1 MLTPNTAMFVSGD
14 VEWTAY
20 HEIKSCL
27 LNIIYWVLI
36 VPMLSSSFILVYLIL
51 REEQRFFLQ
60 DRKLDFKEIKQL
72 AYNHIA
78 NKIMS

>member
-20 HEIKSCL
+20 HEIKSYL